1 MISKLTNYKSL
12 YLLLYYCRV
21 EVNMKLVSSIHSD
34 PNVNKLSPYEIFDQ
48 FGSIINDVISNFSV
62 KVLTTDNLSFW
73 KFKLSVIHFLT
84 RTRSATR

>member
-1 MISKLTNYKSL
+1 
-12 YLLLYYCRV
+12 
-21 EVNMKLVSSIHSD
+21 MKLVSSIHSD
-34 PNVNKLSPYEIFDQ
+34 ANVNKLSPYEIFDQ

-62 KVLTTDNLSFW
+62 KVLTTGNQLSFW